1 MNAYS
6 FWSLDFPFWKMGPIT
21 VFQAINEMIQNTSA
35 LHLFNDCTH
44 ISSPCFTEE
53 ETGRD
58 KPSDL
63 STVSQPGRERDPEL
77 APLDRAMAG
86 GGTLNTSP
94 LSSFLR
100 PAGAAQATQND
111 SDMGPADR
119 VQE

>member
-1 MNAYS
+1 M
-6 FWSLDFPFWKMGPIT
+6 
-21 VFQAINEMIQNTSA
+21 
-35 LHLFNDCTH
+35 
-44 ISSPCFTEE
+44 EE

-63 STVSQPGRERDPEL
+63 SMVSQPGREHDPEL
-77 APLDRAMAG
+77 APLDGAMAG
-86 GGTLNTSP
+86 GGTLNISP